1 MELFIRE
8 VGKIY
13 SRGSFAG
20 HMTCI
25 EVVGDGEVWDK
36 AIGFSNFLRCCA
48 FYLRELVG
56 HTAFFPLNETF
67 RPLGFFPPLAR
78 AEPLLVAS

>member
-13 SRGSFAG
+13 SRGSFAE

-36 AIGFSNFLRCCA
+36 AVGFSNLLHCCA
-48 FYLRELVG
+48 FYLRKLVG
-56 HTAFFPLNETF
+56 RRAFFPLNETF
-67 RPLGFFPPLAR
+67 YLLSFFPSLAR
-78 AEPLLVAS
+78 AEPVLAAS